1 MARKKKFFTGRV
13 LVSFIVALSMILVT
27 GCGAPIEE
35 AKKYMKNGDDL
46 SVRLKSYTDEA
57 KYDAVA
63 IVAQFGVQLAATG
76 GVDHKAAAAEG
87 KNQIN
92 KLIRDGRKAKEEYGK
107 ILELKD
113 VEDYKNYAELRIKA
127 IDSSIATLQGVSDL
141 LTEIEGATGK
151 PADVAEA
158 WLKENPKV
166 VGELAKSVAYWTEAE
181 VTKRKKNLE
190 GTEQ

>member
-1 MARKKKFFTGRV
+1 MARKKKFSAGRV
-13 LVSFIVALSMILVT
+13 LVSLIVALSMLLVT
-27 GCGAPIEE
+27 GCGAPVEE
-35 AKKYMKNGDDL
+35 AKEYMKKGDDL

-63 IVAQFGVQLAATG
+63 IAAQFGVQLAATG
-76 GVDHKAAAAEG
+76 EVDYKTAAAEG
-87 KNQIN
+87 KNQIS
-92 KLIRDGRKAKEEYGK
+92 KLIRDGRKAKEEYEK

-127 IDSSIATLQGVSDL
+127 IDSSIATLEGVSDL
-141 LTEIEGATGK
+141 LTEIEETTDK

-166 VGELAKSVAYWTEAE
+166 IGELAKSVAYWTEAE